1 MTTEDKVLRAVNAY
15 RRCVGLSEIVLDADL
30 CRGCA
35 LHAQYLIKNHG
46 RPELEGLKAHTED
59 SGLPGFS
66 EEGKRAGLAS
76 IIAFD
81 AVDPPASGQVFDN
94 LLLPPHSYTG
104 SGSDARIGF
113 GAVKNENGSLIS
125 VMDIGSGV
133 QSEAEAENQ
142 EWRPAIG

>member
-1 MTTEDKVLRAVNAY
+1 MTTEDEVLRAVNAY
-15 RRCVGLSEIVLDADL
+15 RRCVGLGEIVLDADL

-35 LHAQYLIKNHG
+35 LHAQYLIKNRG

-81 AVDPPASGQVFDN
+81 AVDPPASVQLWMTSFYHRIPILDPG
-94 LLLPPHSYTG
+94 LT
-104 SGSDARIGF
+104 RIGF